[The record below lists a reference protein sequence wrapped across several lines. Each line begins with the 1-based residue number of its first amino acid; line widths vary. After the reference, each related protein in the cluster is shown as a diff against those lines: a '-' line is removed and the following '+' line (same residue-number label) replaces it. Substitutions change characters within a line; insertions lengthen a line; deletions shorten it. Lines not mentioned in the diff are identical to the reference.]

1 MKQFFAI
8 FCAFVLLPMFTT
20 QAWVGGPFSNN
31 NYLGDNAD
39 DGVYEAIASTV
50 NGLGLFR
57 IVVGNNFAG
66 SQDFTTSA
74 STGFLF
80 DDNGNLI
87 ATFDTPGF
95 ASGNVVIGAFSQASN
110 VWYYRGISY
119 SGTTLGTANSAL
131 GIVQAT
137 AAASDGAN
145 GGINS
150 AFRASFDRASKLLP
164 SSAFSGTGRAN
175 STEFG
180 KFRFTVFGTKVSDDI
195 LFGF

>member
-31 NYLGDNAD
+31 NFLGDDAD
-39 DGVYEAIASTV
+39 DGVYEAVASTV

-66 SQDFTTSA
+66 SQQFNTATV
-74 STGFLF
+74 TVPVF
-80 DDNGNLI
+80 DDDGNLI
-87 ATFDTPGF
+87 ATLTFPGF
-95 ASGNVVIGAFSQASN
+95 NSGNVVIGGFGTATN
-110 VWYYRGISY
+110 VWYYRGVSY
-119 SGTTLGTANSAL
+119 SGSTLGTANSAL

-137 AAASDGAN
+137 GAATDG
-145 GGINS
+145 GTQSISS
-150 AFRASFDRASKLLP
+150 AFRARFDRSSKLLP
-164 SSAFSGTGRAN
+164 ASAFSGTGRAV
-175 STEFG
+175 SSSG
-180 KFRFTVFGTKVSDDI
+180 GRFRFTVFGTKVSDDI